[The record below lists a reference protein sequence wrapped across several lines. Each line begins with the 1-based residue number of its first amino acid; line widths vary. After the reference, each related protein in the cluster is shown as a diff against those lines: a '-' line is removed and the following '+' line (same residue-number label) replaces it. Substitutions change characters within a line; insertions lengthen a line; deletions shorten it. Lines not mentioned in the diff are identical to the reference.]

1 LKYHGKLM
9 SYYGLDVKTGKWN
22 TKFPVTQTDA
32 QIKGIN
38 SDISSPVNDLNNKGF
53 FDSLA

>member
-1 LKYHGKLM
+1 M
-9 SYYGLDVKTGKWN
+9 SYYGLEVKTGKWN

-38 SDISSPVNDLNNKGF
+38 SDISSPVNDLTNKGF

>member
-1 LKYHGKLM
+1 M
-9 SYYGLDVKTGKWN
+9 D